1 MKITTILM
9 ALSITL
15 SGCAGTQAW
24 IKDHRS
30 AIRGTV
36 LIAAREAGQLAAS
49 AVLQAA
55 VGQLDKGKKVDFLQ
69 GLSGALWQQL
79 PTAVNGST
87 VDEIVRA
94 WTPNKP
100 HWTGVAETLAANFEQ
115 AKPRSPEEV
124 GALLSAYAEGL
135 YLESVKAGGLP

>member
-55 VGQLDKGKKVDFLQ
+55 VGQLDKEKKADFLQ

-94 WTPNKP
+94 WTPDKP
-100 HWTGVAETLAANFEQ
+100 HWSAVAETLADDFARANPKTPDEI
-115 AKPRSPEEV
+115 R
-124 GALLSAYAEGL
+124 ALLSAYAEGL